1 MLKHGAIFG
10 ALLMMAGASVRAEPV
25 ADFYHDKQ
33 IQIYVGYGAGGG
45 YDLYAR
51 LIARFLGK
59 HIPGQPRIV
68 VQNMPGAGSLRAAN
82 FIYASAPKDGTAIA
96 TFARNMPL
104 LGILGGNANV
114 QFDSRKFTWL
124 GSPSSAQDEAYI
136 LWARKDA
143 RVKSL
148 DDARRPGGPELLLGG
163 TAEGSTDTDIAFL
176 IRDTAGLN
184 LKVIAGYPDS
194 NAINIAL
201 ERGELEGRFIG
212 TSSVASTLPAW
223 LKPDGP
229 MRALL
234 QFARATRLPEFPDTP
249 TAREI
254 ARDNNGRRLIELAE
268 IPYML
273 SRPYVAP
280 PGLPADRAA
289 ALQKAFNDIAHD
301 PEFLAEARHLHM
313 DVSPVGAAEAAD
325 MLNRLANAPDDLKDR
340 LRKLQGGG

>member
-1 MLKHGAIFG
+1 
-10 ALLMMAGASVRAEPV
+10 
-25 ADFYHDKQ
+25 
-33 IQIYVGYGAGGG
+33 
-45 YDLYAR
+45 
-51 LIARFLGK
+51 
-59 HIPGQPRIV
+59 
-68 VQNMPGAGSLRAAN
+68 
-82 FIYASAPKDGTAIA
+82 
-96 TFARNMPL
+96 
-104 LGILGGNANV
+104 
-114 QFDSRKFTWL
+114 
-124 GSPSSAQDEAYI
+124 
-136 LWARKDA
+136 
-143 RVKSL
+143 
-148 DDARRPGGPELLLGG
+148 
-163 TAEGSTDTDIAFL
+163 
-176 IRDTAGLN
+176 
-184 LKVIAGYPDS
+184 
-194 NAINIAL
+194 
-201 ERGELEGRFIG
+201 
-212 TSSVASTLPAW
+212 
-223 LKPDGP
+223 